1 MDYIIVGLGNP
12 GRRYENTKHNMGFI
26 ALDLLAERN
35 GIKVNKLKHR
45 ALCGEG
51 AVAGRKVLLVKPQT
65 YMNLSGESVRAVVD
79 YYRAPPGRL
88 LVIYDDIDIPI
99 GDIRIRKKGSAG
111 SHNGMRSIIGC
122 LGSEDFP
129 RIRIGIGDG
138 ERERG
143 DSLIGYVLGGFR
155 KRQLPAAED
164 AIDRAVRAAECLLR
178 DGAEAAM
185 NRYNARALEGVMRK
199 AEGER
204 RDLEGGMRPAEETG
218 AAGDVTKGGA
228 DEER

>member
-35 GIKVNKLKHR
+35 GIKINRIKHK

-51 AVAGRKVLLVKPQT
+51 AVAGRGVLLVKPQT
-65 YMNLSGESVRAVVD
+65 YMNLSGESVRAVMD
-79 YYRAPPGRL
+79 YYKAPHDRL

-111 SHNGMRSIIGC
+111 SHNGMRSIVRN
-122 LGSEDFP
+122 LGSSDFP
-129 RIRIGIGDG
+129 RIRIGIGDEQKAHG
-138 ERERG
+138 E
-143 DSLIGYVLGGFR
+143 SLIAYVLGGFR
-155 KRQLPAAED
+155 KQRLSDAED
-164 AIDRAVRAAECLLR
+164 AIGRAVDAAECLLR

-185 NRYNARALEGVMRK
+185 NRYNARS
-199 AEGER
+199 AEREEKRGGDAGANGE
-204 RDLEGGMRPAEETG
+204 
-218 AAGDVTKGGA
+218 KGGA
-228 DEER
+228 DGER